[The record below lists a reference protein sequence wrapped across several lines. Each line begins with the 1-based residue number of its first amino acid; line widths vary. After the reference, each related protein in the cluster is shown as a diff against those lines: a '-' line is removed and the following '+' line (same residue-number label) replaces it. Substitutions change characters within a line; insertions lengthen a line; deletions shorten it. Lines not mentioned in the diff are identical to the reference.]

1 MSSAIHKIS
10 NPRFKEAISTL
21 WDRGAFIIPTGGD
34 TGKKPLVRMFKNRH
48 PLQLVFEK
56 LKDAESLTYGIRLPH
71 LAVIDIDDPS
81 ETLLTEIIDR
91 CGDSPFKVAT
101 GRGKHLYYACNEKPT
116 FNFRGSGMPV
126 DIKYGLNAYVIGP
139 HSTRPDGVHYRF
151 EGANLSLNK
160 LPTLNLPRCSRSVG
174 RATLINEGSRNSFL
188 YKQAIN
194 YVRTV
199 ENENELYENLI
210 YDRDEYCENPQSIS
224 DKEVSK
230 IAKWAWLKRLD
241 NKIFEGQHSV
251 FKVDRHAHT
260 TINAHPKGRDAWEL
274 YVFLNDKH
282 GHQIGK
288 RFVIDV
294 EAIQQAYKFHFGQR
308 ATYTA
313 INTLLELGYLKL
325 VKNYSVQ
332 KTKRL
337 FQLSVP
343 V

>member
-1 MSSAIHKIS
+1 MSSAIHQIS
-10 NPRFKEAISTL
+10 DPSLRDTISTL
-21 WDRGAFIIPTGGD
+21 WDCGAFLIPTGGE
-34 TGKKPLVRMFKNRH
+34 TGKEPLLRMSKKRH
-48 PLQLVFEK
+48 PLSLVLERLRSK
-56 LKDAESLTYGIRLPH
+56 ESLTYGIRLPN
-71 LAVIDIDDPS
+71 LAVIDIYDPS
-81 ETLLTEIIDR
+81 ETLLTEIIDQ

-116 FNFRGSGMPV
+116 FNFRASGMPV

-139 HSTRPDGVHYRF
+139 HSTRPDGVHHRF
-151 EGANLSLNK
+151 EGANLSMNK
-160 LPTLNLPRCSRSVG
+160 LPTLNLARCSRSVG

-224 DKEVSK
+224 DEEVRK
-230 IAKWAWLKRLD
+230 IANWAWAKRLD

-251 FKVDRHAHT
+251 FKIDRHAHT

-274 YVFLNDKH
+274 YMFLNDKH
-282 GHQIGK
+282 GHQIDK
-288 RFVIDV
+288 RFVIDFK
-294 EAIQQAYKFHFGQR
+294 AIHRAYKFHFGQR

-332 KTKRL
+332 KAGRL
-337 FQLSVP
+337 FQLSIP

>member
-1 MSSAIHKIS
+1 M
-10 NPRFKEAISTL
+10 
-21 WDRGAFIIPTGGD
+21 
-34 TGKKPLVRMFKNRH
+34 
-48 PLQLVFEK
+48 
-56 LKDAESLTYGIRLPH
+56 
-71 LAVIDIDDPS
+71 AVIDIYDPS
-81 ETLLTEIIDR
+81 ETLLTEIIDQ
-91 CGDSPFKVAT
+91 CGDSSFKVAT

-116 FNFRGSGMPV
+116 FNFRASGMPV

-139 HSTRPDGVHYRF
+139 HSTRPDGVHHRF
-151 EGANLSLNK
+151 EGANLSMNK
-160 LPTLNLPRCSRSVG
+160 LPTLNLARCSRSVG

-210 YDRDEYCENPQSIS
+210 YDRDEYCEYPHSVT
-224 DKEVSK
+224 DKEVTG
-230 IAKWAWLKRLD
+230 IANWAWGKRLD
-241 NKIFEGQHSV
+241 NKIFNGQHSV
-251 FKVDRHAHT
+251 FKIDRHAHM
-260 TINAHPKGRDAWEL
+260 TINSHPKGRDAWEL
-274 YVFLNDKH
+274 YMFLNDKH

-288 RFVIDV
+288 RFAINVK
-294 EAIQQAYKFHFGQR
+294 AIQRAYKFHFGER

-332 KTKRL
+332 KAGRL
-337 FQLSVP
+337 FQISIP